1 MLLTHYI
8 DAGSNASR
16 VSRYTKCWAYD
27 LDGWLQGK
35 PICARAYAHVERV
48 TCLRCLYLRDVCG
61 SPTRQMVW
69 VAGEEVP

>member
-1 MLLTHYI
+1 MLLMHYI
-8 DAGSNASR
+8 DSTRG
-16 VSRYTKCWAYD
+16 VSRSMIAKCWAYD

>member
-8 DAGSNASR
+8 DGRGVDVA
-16 VSRYTKCWAYD
+16 RYTKCWAYD

-48 TCLRCLYLRDVCG
+48 TCLRCLYARERYSHQVAWDV
-61 SPTRQMVW
+61 
-69 VAGEEVP
+69 GEETS